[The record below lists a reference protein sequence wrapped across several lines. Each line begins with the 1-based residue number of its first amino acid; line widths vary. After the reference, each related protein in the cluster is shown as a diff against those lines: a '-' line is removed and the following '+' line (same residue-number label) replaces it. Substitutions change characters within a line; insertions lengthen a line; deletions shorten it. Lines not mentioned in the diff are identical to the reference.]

1 MIKKGS
7 IVGLI
12 PLIVFLALYMGIGI
26 FTGSFDNMPL
36 MVGVLIA
43 VGIGLLLNRKEKGK
57 TTFEEKVDIF
67 CKGGGEHTLVQII
80 LIYILA
86 GAFYG
91 TASGMHA
98 VDSVVN
104 IGLAILPSNMIL
116 PGLFL
121 IGCLLSFSMGT
132 SMGTVAA
139 LIPIAIDISSK
150 TGINVALVSGVVVG
164 GAMFGDNLSFISDT
178 TIAATRTQEVE
189 MKDKFKIN
197 ILMVIPAVILNIV
210 FLYLNS
216 PATVIDDTS
225 YTFNIVNIIPYILII
240 VLSILG
246 LNVVKVM
253 SLGVISGIIIGVI
266 HGDFS
271 LLQSL
276 TVIHDGMI
284 GMEDMAIITIFV
296 GGMVALMEHL
306 GGINFLLEKLTKN
319 TKSVKGGEL
328 SIAALVSLLDIATTN
343 NTVSIIAA
351 GPIARDIADEYG
363 IDRRRVASILDI
375 FSSAFN
381 GLLPY
386 AGQLLVAAGL
396 TGVTPTNIMV
406 YNWYSI
412 LMLIFGIIFILLGW
426 PKLKYS
432 NRVLK
437 KVDKNEREVLKI
449 AENS

>member
-1 MIKKGS
+1 MNKKGS

-36 MVGVLIA
+36 MVGILMA
-43 VGIGLLLNRKEKGK
+43 VGVGLVLKKPGENKDLK

-67 CKGGGEHTLVQII
+67 CKGGGEHTLVQIV

-91 TASGMHA
+91 VANKMHA

-104 IGLAILPSNMIL
+104 IGLTILPVNMIL

-139 LIPIAIDISSK
+139 LIPIGINIASK
-150 TGINVALVSGVVVG
+150 TGVNVALVSGVVVG

-178 TIAATRTQEVE
+178 TIASTRTQEVE
-189 MKDKFKIN
+189 MKDKFKAN
-197 ILMVIPAVILNIV
+197 ILMVLPAVMLNVILL
-210 FLYLNS
+210 FFNS
-216 PATVIDDTS
+216 SVSVARDGEYAFDLI
-225 YTFNIVNIIPYILII
+225 NIIPYFIII
-240 VLSILG
+240 VLSVLG

-253 SLGVISGIIIGVI
+253 TLGILSGIIIGGVN
-266 HGDFS
+266 GDFS

-276 TVIHDGMI
+276 TVIHDGMT
-284 GMEDMAIITIFV
+284 GMEDMAVITIFV
-296 GGMVALMEHL
+296 GGMVSLMQYL
-306 GGINFLLEKLTKN
+306 GGIDYLLEKLTSN
-319 TKSVKGGEL
+319 TNSKKGGEF

-351 GPIARDIADEYG
+351 GPIARDIADEFN
-363 IDRRRVASILDI
+363 IERARVASILDI
-375 FSSAFN
+375 FSSVFN
-381 GLLPY
+381 GLIPY

-396 TGVTPTNIMV
+396 TGVTPTSIMV

-412 LMLIFGIIFILLGW
+412 LMFIFGVIFIFIGW
-426 PKLKYS
+426 PNFS
-432 NRVLK
+432 NKPQLVK
-437 KVDKNEREVLKI
+437 SNEGDVIKFAKN
-449 AENS
+449 S